1 VSDVIAGL
9 LEESTAGCV
18 SSSMSRVMGN
28 GCGATKNE
36 TQQNWGVAYDFFRV
50 DSR

>member
-28 GCGATKNE
+28 GCGATKNAVLSHAFE
-36 TQQNWGVAYDFFRV
+36 KVYIEYI
-50 DSR
+50 